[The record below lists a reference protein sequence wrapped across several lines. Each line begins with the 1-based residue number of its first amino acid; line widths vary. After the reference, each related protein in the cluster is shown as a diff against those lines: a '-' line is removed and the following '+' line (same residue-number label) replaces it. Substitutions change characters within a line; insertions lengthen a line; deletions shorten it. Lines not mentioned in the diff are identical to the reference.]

1 MRKNSFFA
9 VVAALVAIGVG
20 TWISVRIPTPL
31 AGSTVYQSAMTG
43 AKSPAAAHYDDY
55 SLVVY

>member
-1 MRKNSFFA
+1 MRKNTFFA
-9 VVAALVAIGVG
+9 VVAALVVIGVA

-31 AGSTVYQSAMTG
+31 TGSPVYQSAMTG
-43 AKSPAAAHYDDY
+43 AKSPATAHYDDY